1 MMRMLGLVCMLILVG
16 VSSIGQPNLDS
27 LLYEYQNQ
35 VGSKK
40 IETTIK
46 ISSYYD
52 NDNLFTALTYAN
64 EALGF
69 ATEFGTDKELLA
81 AYNRLGIVYYK
92 LGNLSK
98 SNQSFLVALNLVS
111 SIKDPNLSNESR
123 LMNNI
128 ANNYGELKQ
137 VDLAVEYYKKSLEL
151 KKKMNDSTR
160 YSITL
165 NNLALTYSS
174 MQYYDSAYQSLQEAL
189 VIDRMLGDEVSEAYS
204 NGSLGE
210 ILLEDNK
217 PDTAIYYLNQALTY
231 FGGIPDNDYVLGYYH
246 HQLGE
251 ADLLLNRLI
260 SANTHF
266 TVALEFAIAVGA
278 RSIQRDAYK
287 GLQTVAEKLGDYEK
301 AFAYSQIYAA
311 LQDTL
316 YKAESAQ
323 KLGAIETSYQ
333 IINKEQEI
341 SILNANAQVDKFK
354 FYSAIALVLIV
365 MVLLASLYYR
375 YLFKTRAN
383 NILQQK
389 NNTIEKQ
396 NKEIM
401 DGVKYAKGIQEAIL
415 PDFKT
420 ISSYF
425 KKAYLYYKPTQ
436 VVSGDFYWVEKING
450 DIILVL
456 ADGTGHG
463 VPGAFLSVMGTSLL
477 RQIITEKRICKP
489 DEILKELN
497 EKVTETLG
505 QSKLNNSLKDGM
517 DVAVCAYNKEKKQV
531 AFAGAKRPLLLKK
544 GNKVQLIKGNRSSIG
559 GSGAKNPLFD
569 THYFDVEEGDSIILF
584 TDGIIDQFGGA
595 DNKKFLIKRLEKIVE
610 KGQGISHLVK
620 EFEGDMLAWKGGG
633 NQTDDMLLVAVEL

>member
-1 MMRMLGLVCMLILVG
+1 MRMLGFFCMLILMD
-16 VSSIGQPNLDS
+16 VSSKGQPNLDS

-35 VGSKK
+35 IGSKK
-40 IETTIK
+40 IETVIE

-64 EALGF
+64 EALNF
-69 ATEFGTDKELLA
+69 AMEFGTDRDLLT

-92 LGNLSK
+92 LGDLSK
-98 SNQSFLVALNLVS
+98 SNENFLIALNLVS
-111 SIKDPNLSNESR
+111 TIRDPNLSNESR

-137 VDLAVEYYKKSLEL
+137 VNLAIEYYKKSLEL
-151 KKKMNDSTR
+151 KKKMKDSAR

-174 MQYYDSAYQSLQEAL
+174 MQYYDSAYKFLQEAL
-189 VIDRMLGDEVSEAYS
+189 VIDRILRDEISEAYS

-217 PDTAIYYLNQALTY
+217 PDTAIYYFSQALTY

-251 ADLLLNRLI
+251 AELLLNRLK

-266 TVALEFAIAVGA
+266 IVALEFAMAVGA
-278 RSIQRDAYK
+278 KSIQRDAYK
-287 GLQTVAEKLGDYEK
+287 GLQTVADKLGDYKK
-301 AFAYSQIYAA
+301 AFAYSHLYSA

-316 YKAESAQ
+316 YKTESAQ

-333 IINKEQEI
+333 IINKEQKI
-341 SILNANAQVDKFK
+341 SILNANARVDKFK

-365 MVLLASLYYR
+365 MILLGSLYYR
-375 YLFKTRAN
+375 YLFKAKAN
-383 NILQQK
+383 QLLEQK

-401 DGVKYAKGIQEAIL
+401 DGVEYAKGIQEAIL

-420 ISSYF
+420 IDLYF
-425 KKAYLYYKPTQ
+425 NKAYLYYKPTQ

-450 DIILVL
+450 DTILVL

-477 RQIITEKRICKP
+477 RQIITEKRICRP

-497 EKVTETLG
+497 AKVTETLG

-517 DVAVCAYNKEKKQV
+517 DVAVCTYNKEKKRM

-544 GNKVQLIKGNRSSIG
+544 GNKIQLIKGNRSSVG
-559 GSGAKNPLFD
+559 GAGAKESSFD
-569 THYFDVEEGDSIILF
+569 THYFDVEEGDAIILF
-584 TDGIIDQFGGA
+584 TDGIIDQFGGVG
-595 DNKKFLIKRLEKIVE
+595 NKKFLIKRLVEIAE
-610 KGQGISHLVK
+610 KGNGINHLIA
-620 EFEGDMLAWKGGG
+620 EFEREINKWRGGG
-633 NQTDDMLLVAVEL
+633 DQTDDMLLVAVEL

>member
-1 MMRMLGLVCMLILVG
+1 MIRVLGLVCVLILMG
-16 VSSIGQPNLDS
+16 VSSMGQPSLDS

-35 VGSKK
+35 IGSKK
-40 IETTIK
+40 IETAIK

-64 EALGF
+64 EALNF
-69 ATEFGTDKELLA
+69 AMEFGTDRDLLTV
-81 AYNRLGIVYYK
+81 YNRLGIVYYK
-92 LGNLSK
+92 LGDLSK
-98 SNQSFLVALNLVS
+98 SNENFLVALNLVS
-111 SIKDPNLSNESR
+111 TIRDPNLSNESR

-137 VDLAVEYYKKSLEL
+137 VGLAIEYYKKSLEL
-151 KKKMNDSTR
+151 KKKMKDSAS

-174 MQYYDSAYQSLQEAL
+174 MQYYDLAYQSLQEAL
-189 VIDRMLGDEVSEAYS
+189 VIDRILGDEVSEAHS

-210 ILLEDNK
+210 ILLENNK

-231 FGGIPDNDYVLGYYH
+231 FGGIPDNDYILGYYH

-251 ADLLLNRLI
+251 ADLLLNRLK
-260 SANTHF
+260 SANTHLIM
-266 TVALEFAIAVGA
+266 ALEFAIAVGA
-278 RSIQRDAYK
+278 KSIQRDAYK
-287 GLQTVAEKLGDYEK
+287 GLQTVAEKLKYYEK
-301 AFAYSQIYAA
+301 AFAYSQLYLA

-333 IINKEQEI
+333 IINKEHEI
-341 SILNANAQVDKFK
+341 SILNAKAQVDQFK
-354 FYSAIALVLIV
+354 FYSAIALVLII
-365 MVLLASLYYR
+365 MILLGSLYYR
-375 YLFKTRAN
+375 YLFKARAN
-383 NILQQK
+383 DMLQQK

-401 DGVKYAKGIQEAIL
+401 DGVEYAKGIQEAIL
-415 PDFKT
+415 PDFNA
-420 ISSYF
+420 IDSYF
-425 KKAYLYYKPTQ
+425 NKAYLYYKPAQ

-450 DIILVL
+450 DTILVL

-497 EKVTETLG
+497 VKVTEALG

-517 DVAVCAYNKEKKQV
+517 DVAVCTYNKEKKRM

-544 GNKVQLIKGNRSSIG
+544 GNKIQLIKGNRSSVG
-559 GSGAKNPLFD
+559 GSGTKVPSFD

-595 DNKKFLIKRLEKIVE
+595 DNKKFLIRRLVEIAE
-610 KGQGISHLVK
+610 KGNGIEYLIAGFDSEIK
-620 EFEGDMLAWKGGG
+620 KWKGEGD
-633 NQTDDMLLVAVEL
+633 QTDDMLLVAVEL